1 MLPKHTPTVETP
13 CLTALSGLSNR
24 QVAVVSNDH
33 YTIRPVTMS
42 PKYGNSTLKDNKLQD
57 QGSSHHDCVSN
68 VPVFAHP
75 KLSNELYQH
84 LSSQASY
91 PTLQQKSMEIKD
103 GQWKTTESNAM
114 KLSLSCPTLNTL
126 SGSIKVEKTTEKLLF
141 KESVMES
148 NTEFV
153 GKHLYT
159 MQKSSSRALTAFNG
173 DIGQQDTNVKY
184 IFVKPVQEL

>member
-1 MLPKHTPTVETP
+1 
-13 CLTALSGLSNR
+13 
-24 QVAVVSNDH
+24 
-33 YTIRPVTMS
+33 
-42 PKYGNSTLKDNKLQD
+42 
-57 QGSSHHDCVSN
+57 
-68 VPVFAHP
+68 
-75 KLSNELYQH
+75 
-84 LSSQASY
+84 
-91 PTLQQKSMEIKD
+91 
-103 GQWKTTESNAM
+103 M

-159 MQKSSSRALTAFNG
+159 LQKSSSRALTAFNG

-184 IFVKPVQEL
+184 IFVKPVQGL